1 MQGEIS
7 EITVYLAAGCI
18 VYVCTYIP
26 ADDAI
31 SNTYYI
37 DNFRI
42 IVDSLLLLKVY
53 YSAYNS
59 LTK

>member
-42 IVDSLLLLKVY
+42 IVDSLLLLKV
-53 YSAYNS
+53 
-59 LTK
+59 